1 MNLDQFNDRQKEAI
15 LATEGPLLI
24 LAGAGSGKTTVVVN
38 KIAYIL
44 EQSLARP
51 YQILA
56 ITFTNKAANELKDR
70 VEGLIGDGAEGMW
83 IGTFHSV
90 CMKILRRNISLLGYA
105 SDFLIYDSADQKTL
119 IKRCL
124 KELGM
129 DEKTFPPKS
138 MLAEISNAKDNL
150 LEPDVFLGAYI
161 GDFRMTKVGELYK
174 LYQKRLFEA
183 NALDFD
189 DIIILTVKLFSLD
202 AEVWSFTRI
211 NSATCL
217 WTSIRT
223 RTTRSIF

>member
-1 MNLDQFNDRQKEAI
+1 
-15 LATEGPLLI
+15 
-24 LAGAGSGKTTVVVN
+24 
-38 KIAYIL
+38 
-44 EQSLARP
+44 
-51 YQILA
+51 
-56 ITFTNKAANELKDR
+56 
-70 VEGLIGDGAEGMW
+70 
-83 IGTFHSV
+83 
-90 CMKILRRNISLLGYA
+90 MKILRRNISLLGYA

-129 DEKTFPPKS
+129 EEKTFPPKS

-150 LEPDVFLGAYI
+150 MEPDVFLAAYN

-202 AEVWSFTRI
+202 AEVLEFYQNKFRYVFVDEYQDTNHAQYLLSQPLAGRR
-211 NSATCL
+211 
-217 WTSIRT
+217 TSEHLRGG
-223 RTTRSIF
+223 RRRPEYLQVPRRQHQ

>member
-1 MNLDQFNDRQKEAI
+1 M
-15 LATEGPLLI
+15 
-24 LAGAGSGKTTVVVN
+24 VVN

-105 SDFLIYDSADQKTL
+105 SDFLIYDSADQKNADKTV
-119 IKRCL
+119 L
-124 KELGM
+124 KKSWAWT
-129 DEKTFPPKS
+129 EKTFPPKS

-150 LEPDVFLGAYI
+150 MEPDVFLAAYN
-161 GDFRMTKVGELYK
+161 GDFRMTKIGELYK
-174 LYQKRLFEA
+174 LYQNGCLRQMRW
-183 NALDFD
+183 
-189 DIIILTVKLFSLD
+189 ILTILLSWQ
-202 AEVWSFTRI
+202 WSCF
-211 NSATCL
+211 L
-217 WTSIRT
+217 
-223 RTTRSIF
+223 

>member
-1 MNLDQFNDRQKEAI
+1 MKKIAI
-15 LATEGPLLI
+15 LGSTGSIGTQTLEIVRTNGDLEVTALAAGNNIDLLEKQI
-24 LAGAGSGKTTVVVN
+24 REFKPKLAAVWK
-38 KIAYIL
+38 
-44 EQSLARP
+44 EER
-51 YQILA
+51 
-56 ITFTNKAANELKDR
+56 ANELKDR

-150 LEPDVFLGAYI
+150 MEPDVFLAAYN
-161 GDFRMTKVGELYK
+161 GDFRMTKVGELCK
-174 LYQKRLFEA
+174 LYRRARF
-183 NALDFD
+183 
-189 DIIILTVKLFSLD
+189 
-202 AEVWSFTRI
+202 
-211 NSATCL
+211 
-217 WTSIRT
+217 
-223 RTTRSIF
+223 